1 MPEVLSFLKQDVP
14 RDIATQIRC
23 GIRFVW
29 PQLNAGWTKIWTAP
43 PGSPMDRRTFVL
55 MDDELL
61 VSHVEANIRKLEHIG
76 ETWTVGGLSAVFTYP
91 THRGGGHGERIVA
104 AASDYLRNAEIDF
117 ALLFCG
123 ERVSSLYLRT
133 GWEFWKQPPILFGDR
148 NSPKVFDAY
157 LVMGMMVSQRAR
169 DARAAIE
176 GQPLYVGQNT
186 W

>member
-91 THRGGGHGERIVA
+91 THRGGGHGER
-104 AASDYLRNAEIDF
+104 
-117 ALLFCG
+117 
-123 ERVSSLYLRT
+123 VSSLYLRT